1 MVVFVGGGD
10 GGGEV
15 VVVVVIYCTERKR
28 QLQPLIT
35 SLLKLGLSGPLAAN
49 SPRVQAL
56 QALLLSTH
64 SITYPFMVMQLPC
77 NFPLVKRVLCYNNS
91 AI

>member
-35 SLLKLGLSGPLAAN
+35 SLLKLGLSGQTFG
-49 SPRVQAL
+49 R
-56 QALLLSTH
+56 
-64 SITYPFMVMQLPC
+64 
-77 NFPLVKRVLCYNNS
+77 
-91 AI
+91 